1 MKKEIFIEYAYANGT
16 ASEDIDREKEIVG
29 IRCWLDD
36 DKHYFDLAL
45 YDVPET
51 MDWHDAKCWCEKNYC
66 RLPMKHEWEFVIANI
81 KRINKMLEKVGGDLL
96 DKSYWSSSEASYYG
110 AWGSTLN
117 LSYGLYDYNKYYTS
131 YVRPVLY
138 DDNSFSFAEIELNI
152 FLLRIQTSKCLLRVI
167 IKNCIG
173 LERKTSRCLTF
184 WKWSQEGLRLIVI
197 PKTLFG

>member
-45 YDVPET
+45 YDAPRT
-51 MDWHDAKCWCEKNYC
+51 MDWFDAKCWCEKNYC

-96 DKSYWSSSEASYYG
+96 NKNYWSSSEGSSYY
-110 AWGSTLN
+110 AWESNFN
-117 LSYGLYDYNKYYTS
+117 LSNGLYLYIKYYS
-131 YVRPVLY
+131 SIVYVRPVLA
-138 DDNSFSFAEIELNI
+138 F
-152 FLLRIQTSKCLLRVI
+152 
-167 IKNCIG
+167 
-173 LERKTSRCLTF
+173 
-184 WKWSQEGLRLIVI
+184 
-197 PKTLFG
+197 